1 MMGDDQQNL
10 LITITSCFVRNCGD
24 QNAVMI
30 NKNKPV
36 QTNTYG
42 DQQPL

>member
-1 MMGDDQQNL
+1 MNDDHVSL
-10 LITITSCFVRNCGD
+10 LIAITSCFARKSGD
-24 QNAVMI
+24 QNVAMI
-30 NKNKPV
+30 NKIKPV